1 MYIYKGGN
9 ITENYFGILCMP
21 PTLILYNSGVNKLS
35 INRLIYLFIYLL
47 VHLSIYLF
55 TRQ

>member
-1 MYIYKGGN
+1 MYIYRGAN

-21 PTLILYNSGVNKLS
+21 PTLILYNSRVNKLS

-55 TRQ
+55 TR